1 MFVLC
6 ASPYLPR
13 GSEPSLC
20 GPRHGSVPAHWA
32 EEAVL
37 AVKGKNTCGGLS
49 PQPSLSPAQSCPQD

>member
-6 ASPYLPR
+6 ASPYLVRGLEPPR
-13 GSEPSLC
+13 C
-20 GPRHGSVPAHWA
+20 GTKHQRVLAPWA

-49 PQPSLSPAQSCPQD
+49 PQLCLHPVQSCP